1 VVIRLTKKLAE
12 RIDGIDLRRRR
23 VGEVFTAPVAAAR
36 LLIAEGW
43 AEMIERR
50 RHPRNGQISYAR
62 SR

>member
-12 RIDGIDLRRRR
+12 WIDGIDLRRRR
-23 VGEVFTAPVAAAR
+23 VGEVFNAPTAVAR

-50 RHPRNGQISYAR
+50 RHPRNTQYA
-62 SR
+62 